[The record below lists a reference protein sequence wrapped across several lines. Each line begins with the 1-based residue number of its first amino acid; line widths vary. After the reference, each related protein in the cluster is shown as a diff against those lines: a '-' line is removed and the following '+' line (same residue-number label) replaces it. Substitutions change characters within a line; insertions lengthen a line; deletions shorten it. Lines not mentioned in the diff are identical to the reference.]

1 MEILRINL
9 DLGTLTLLISKNM
22 ELETI
27 EVVEDLQQEKLHQE
41 LQLVQ

>member
-9 DLGTLTLLISKNM
+9 DLGTLTLLILKNM

-27 EVVEDLQQEKLHQE
+27 EVVEDLQREKLRQE

>member
-1 MEILRINL
+1 MEKLKINL
-9 DLGTLTLLISKNM
+9 DLDTLTLLTSKNM

-27 EVVEDLQQEKLHQE
+27 EVVEDHLQEKLHQE